1 MSASLLLWQGLLLN
15 LFLSF
20 SLVLLISVSGDL
32 QFLPSKPGIT
42 GDQCACLDFSVGSED
57 FNSRLHTCA
66 TGTLPTEPS
75 PWPLLKV
82 FETNSGH
89 LYFTYICYN
98 GQFQMF
104 DCFAK
109 FRGFSL
115 SNRFLVC
122 FIFYYFDVEESFFS

>member
-1 MSASLLLWQGLLLN
+1 MSGVWCKCVHMCAHFSVGACVSDCRLRPEVDAGCLPHLLWQGLLLN
-15 LFLSF
+15 LDLSF

-89 LYFTYICYN
+89 LY
-98 GQFQMF
+98 
-104 DCFAK
+104 
-109 FRGFSL
+109 L
-115 SNRFLVC
+115 L
-122 FIFYYFDVEESFFS
+122 